1 MTASNEPSRFEVL
14 TFNPEAVLLYGY
26 HYSVYVR
33 VVRLALLEKGVAWQH
48 VEIDP
53 FAKEIPADYL
63 AMNPFGRVPTLRHGD
78 FTLYETTA
86 ITRYIDE
93 AFDGLP
99 LQPSH
104 PRDRARAAQIVAIAD
119 SYAYWPLVRQVYSH
133 RVFRPAEGVAAD
145 EHIVE
150 EGLASAPKVLTAIEA
165 LLDEGPFL
173 CGVALSL
180 ADVHLAPMIACFNAA
195 PDGAAMLARF
205 PKLSKWWQ
213 AMRRR
218 PALAQTDPGLPRP
231 PSRL

>member
-1 MTASNEPSRFEVL
+1 MTASNEPSRLEVL

-99 LQPSH
+99 LLPSN
-104 PRDRARAAQIVAIAD
+104 PKRSRQGSADRGD
-119 SYAYWPLVRQVYSH
+119 SR
-133 RVFRPAEGVAAD
+133 
-145 EHIVE
+145 
-150 EGLASAPKVLTAIEA
+150 SAMPIGRSF
-165 LLDEGPFL
+165 DRSIP
-173 CGVALSL
+173 
-180 ADVHLAPMIACFNAA
+180 IAC
-195 PDGAAMLARF
+195 
-205 PKLSKWWQ
+205 SV
-213 AMRRR
+213 RRR
-218 PALAQTDPGLPRP
+218 VWQRTSTWSKRALPAR
-231 PSRL
+231 RRC